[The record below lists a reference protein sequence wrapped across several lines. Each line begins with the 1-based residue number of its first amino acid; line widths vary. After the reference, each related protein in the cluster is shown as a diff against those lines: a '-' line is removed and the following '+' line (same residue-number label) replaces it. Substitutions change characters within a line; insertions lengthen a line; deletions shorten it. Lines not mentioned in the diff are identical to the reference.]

1 MFTAMFNVKYTSSLV
16 EMILLVS
23 SSQEYSMSNSSFSY
37 SSNVFGFVAGGISLL
52 GFMIALCRPHLP
64 SNKIK
69 TLENLLHETENTFN
83 EAVEAGLLVHEF
95 EERTQHRLIV
105 WVLNND
111 PSFKYLM
118 VLVSD

>member
-23 SSQEYSMSNSSFSY
+23 SSQAYSMSNSSFAY

-111 PSFKYLM
+111 PSFGCLM